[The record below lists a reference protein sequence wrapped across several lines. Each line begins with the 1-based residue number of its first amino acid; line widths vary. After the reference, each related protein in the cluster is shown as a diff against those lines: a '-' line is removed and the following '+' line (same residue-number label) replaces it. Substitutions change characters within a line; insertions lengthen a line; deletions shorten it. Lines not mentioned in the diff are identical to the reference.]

1 MKKWAF
7 AILVLALGGCAQTS
21 PDVDP
26 DESDVAGVEEAQ
38 VTHAGTPIL
47 AKTSELAVLL
57 HGNFDTSNRLFWE
70 DSTDTML
77 RGGKRFAT
85 PYKVSYKVGALLF
98 TRVFAEG
105 DMLGRPESFV
115 KSLSGR
121 ISHQTTWARGPR
133 VLGACASIPI
143 GTAIGTFFG
152 VGSAYKGHAGFLASC
167 ANGKIALWDQSH
179 ATPPD
184 GLIRRHI
191 LQNTAAGDV
200 ADAASYYVI
209 LAPE

>member
-7 AILVLALGGCAQTS
+7 AILVLALGGCAQAS
-21 PDVDP
+21 PDVDV
-26 DESDVAGVEEAQ
+26 DESDVADVEEAQ

-57 HGNFDTSNRLFWE
+57 HGNFDTSNRLYWE
-70 DSTDTML
+70 DSTDSML
-77 RGGKRFAT
+77 RGGKRFLT
-85 PYKVSYKVGALLF
+85 PYKSAYKVGVFLY
-98 TRVFAEG
+98 TRVSSEG
-105 DMLGRPESFV
+105 DLLGRPESFV

-121 ISHQTTWARGPR
+121 ISHPSTWARGPR
-133 VLGACASIPI
+133 VLGSCASIPI

-152 VGSAYKGHAGFLASC
+152 PGDSYKGHAGILASC
-167 ANGKIALWDQSH
+167 VNGKIALWDQSF

-191 LQNTAAGDV
+191 LQNTAAGDI
-200 ADAASYYVI
+200 ADAAAYHVI
-209 LAPE
+209 LAP